1 VSFNKQQLKERRRA
15 ARHRRAA
22 RRRRKAGRI
31 VIGIAIMVVLVAI
44 PIVILSRFAG
54 GWGVPFF
61 SFTTDRGGKCTNTLT
76 GYKCNRLTVAD
87 ISWWGDIKLPQHTKI
102 IRAHYESDQAFELN
116 AVVVVPKTAA
126 KSTYKKLHKTFGSC
140 GRKRP
145 GNVDTS
151 KLNHGCTI
159 ANQETDP
166 RRRHGPVADRNYV
179 INTGLRHDGKRVIGI
194 KEKSR

>member
-1 VSFNKQQLKERRRA
+1 M
-15 ARHRRAA
+15 
-22 RRRRKAGRI
+22 
-31 VIGIAIMVVLVAI
+31 IGTAIMVVLVAI
-44 PIVILSRFAG
+44 LIAVLSRFAG

-76 GYKCNRLTVAD
+76 GYECDRLTVGD
-87 ISWWGDIKLPQHTKI
+87 ISWWGDVDLPRHTKI
-102 IRAHYESDQAFELN
+102 IRAHYESNAVFELN
-116 AVVVVPKTAA
+116 AVVVVPKEDA

-145 GNVDTS
+145 GNVNTS
-151 KLNHGCTI
+151 KLNHGCTM

-166 RRRHGPVADRNYV
+166 KEHHGPVANRNYV
-179 INTGLRHDGKRVIGI
+179 ISTGLRHDGSRVIGI